1 MPGPF
6 RSANR
11 GSGVGDRLNGVSGF
25 PDFNRGDAIWDVISR
40 VVEFIV
46 STPVTYL
53 QERFVGVIVL

>member
-1 MPGPF
+1 M
-6 RSANR
+6 
-11 GSGVGDRLNGVSGF
+11 GDRLNGVSGF

-53 QERFVGVIVL
+53 QDRFVGVIVL